1 MYENYLK
8 KEISHVILGDIKRY
22 CLKQCDIRENIYY
35 IYIYAFKKK
44 VKMTLSIYLL
54 AAIAA
59 LGTINALEGPN
70 ICTRQET

>member
-1 MYENYLK
+1 ML
-8 KEISHVILGDIKRY
+8 L
-22 CLKQCDIRENIYY
+22 
-35 IYIYAFKKK
+35 KKK